1 MRLIEVFRSAAD
13 KSIAG
18 SRAPGAPGAVTQRE
32 LSAMIRLSDAR
43 NLTMARIAC
52 KLLVLTCS
60 LLLAAAA
67 WAGDTFWI
75 DVRTAEEFAAGHVT
89 GAVNIPYE
97 QISSRITEVS
107 DDHDAEIYLYCRS
120 GRRADIAKAALE
132 EMGYTKVVNLRTV
145 AAARDKAAQL
155 SRD

>member
-67 WAGDTFWI
+67 WAGETFWI

-89 GAVNIPYE
+89 GAVNI

-145 AAARDKAAQL
+145 AAARDKAVQL

>member
-1 MRLIEVFRSAAD
+1 
-13 KSIAG
+13 
-18 SRAPGAPGAVTQRE
+18 
-32 LSAMIRLSDAR
+32 
-43 NLTMARIAC
+43 MARSVL

-60 LLLAAAA
+60 LAFTVAA
-67 WAGDTFWI
+67 WAGEVFWI

-120 GRRADIAKAALE
+120 GRRADIAKTALE
-132 EMGYTKVVNLRTV
+132 GMGYSRVVNLRTV
-145 AAARDKAAQL
+145 AAARERAAEL